1 MMNSSI
7 KKYTKACKFLFPVYG
22 AKERKYLNNI
32 KQHLIDM
39 SLEGELNY
47 DQIIERYG
55 EPSNVIASY
64 YEQEGYL
71 NIIKKV
77 QLFSL
82 IKKSII
88 ILLILIF
95 IFLCYKGYNLHQQ
108 YLEIENDNS
117 GYFEEVI
124 E

>member
-1 MMNSSI
+1 MNSAI
-7 KKYTKACKFLFPVYG
+7 KKYIKTCKLLFPVYVS
-22 AKERKYLNNI
+22 KERKYLNNI
-32 KQHLIDM
+32 KQHLIDI
-39 SLEGELNY
+39 SLEEKLNY

-71 NIIKKV
+71 NIINKV
-77 QLFSL
+77 KLFSL
-82 IKKSII
+82 IRKSII
-88 ILLILIF
+88 VLLILIS
-95 IFLCYKGYNLHQQ
+95 IFLCYKSYNLHQQ
-108 YLEIENDNS
+108 YLEIKTDSN